1 MKIVTWFLGFMLLAA
16 TLYAG
21 NLKISDDVRVVGVNN
36 NAFTLSLSLSWDN
49 AWQDDYNFDAVWLFV
64 KYRTQQDPA
73 WKPLFFSQT
82 GHQFTPQGDCLPGE
96 TGSEVVGLFVWPEN
110 PVNGKADL
118 QCQVSCKIP
127 DGMTAQQIENNALY
141 FAVQGIEMVY
151 IPAGAYYLGDGVS
164 AGSFCAIDSSEPHLI
179 VSEDAVSLTDLYD
192 SGLDLVAKY
201 PKGYNGFFCM
211 KTEITQGQYVN
222 FLNLLSLSDQI
233 SLTNTYGM
241 PEGRFIFDGNPD
253 PGEAGSTSPQ
263 SRNGIKLQKGL
274 NEADEAP
281 LIFMNDLNNNGI
293 GGEDGDGQA
302 LACNFLS
309 AEDIFSYCSWAGLR
323 PLSELEYEKA
333 CRRLFPEYPRA
344 GAYPWGWESGAVAI
358 TDAEIQHIGTLN
370 EQVSGTGNING
381 GNQRNSPVR
390 GGAFAASGSTAQ
402 TAGASFWGVMEMAGN
417 LKECCIAATA
427 DFSAVCGQG
436 EMQSGD
442 WSGAVWRGGGFL
454 SDLDKLQVSNRDELD
469 MDSET
474 GHEQDGGGRACRSI
488 LAGTAGQIAGA
499 NGTASQVVCMHEKGE
514 VSEIAP
520 ADSRTVSYRWVV
532 REENSNR
539 WSLIPGATQK
549 DLEYE
554 PVVRK
559 AGTVRYY
566 VRRMACSRWGELLSN
581 EVELIFHHN
590 DLRLSRLKDTVDAC
604 GDAPEIS
611 ASHYQAGTIRWRV
624 GQDVKQED
632 REVDAAEYIPDRSLG
647 DAGTEVTLICESEI
661 EGCIQSQEI
670 AVYIAPKETDS
681 NSKCWSCG
689 DLVLDADG
697 NEYATIPRED
707 GNCWMQANLRIH
719 VPGSFQEDGV
729 DEQKYGRLYTWD
741 AATKGNSGEKVQG
754 ICPNGWHIPTKA
766 EWDTLVQAATA
777 SPTGNSLVEKLR
789 LALAGYC
796 ATSTTTFSLRDQS
809 GDYWSSTLK
818 ADGTAEGITID
829 KGDDAVR
836 PYTGA
841 TDFAISVRCVRNNTS
856 VTN

>member
-1 MKIVTWFLGFMLLAA
+1 MKIVTWFLGFMLLSV

-21 NLKISDDVRVVGVNN
+21 NLKISDDVRVIGVNN

-64 KYRTQQDPA
+64 KYRTQDDPA

-82 GHQFTPQGDCLPGE
+82 GHQFTPQGECLPGE
-96 TGSEVVGLFVWPEN
+96 TGTEVVGLFVWPAN
-110 PVNGKADL
+110 PVNGKAVL
-118 QCQVSCKIP
+118 QCQLSCKIP
-127 DGMTAQQIENNALY
+127 DGVTAQQVEDNALY

-151 IPAGAYYLGDGVS
+151 IPAGAYYLGDGAS
-164 AGSFCAIDSSEPHLI
+164 DGSFGAVGSKEPYLV
-179 VSEDAVSLTDLYD
+179 VSEEAVSLTDLND
-192 SGLDLVAKY
+192 SGLDLSAAY

-211 KTEITQGQYVN
+211 KTEITQGQYVD
-222 FLNLLSLSDQI
+222 FLNLLSFEDQV
-233 SLTNTYGM
+233 SLLNHTYFM
-241 PEGRFIFDGNPD
+241 QEGRFIFDGTSEPQEN
-253 PGEAGSTSPQ
+253 GSTTPQ
-263 SRNGIKLQKGL
+263 LRNGIKLQKGF
-274 NEADEAP
+274 NQVDEAP

-309 AEDIFSYCSWAGLR
+309 AKDLFSYCSWAGLR

-344 GAYPWGWESGAVAI
+344 GAYPWGSESGAVAI
-358 TDAEIQHIGTLN
+358 TDADIQHIGTLS
-370 EQVSGTGNING
+370 EQVSGAGNING
-381 GNQRNSPVR
+381 GSQRTSPVR
-390 GGAFAASGSTAQ
+390 GGAFAVSGSTAQ

-427 DFSAVCGQG
+427 DFSDECGDG
-436 EMQSGD
+436 NMQSQL
-442 WSGAVWRGGGFL
+442 SGAVWRGGGFL
-454 SDLDKLQVSNRDELD
+454 SDLDKLRVSNRDELD
-469 MDSET
+469 MANEAE
-474 GHEQDGGGRACRSI
+474 HESAGGGRACRSI
-488 LAGTAGQIAGA
+488 SAGTAGRIAGV
-499 NGTASQVVCMHEKGE
+499 NGTASQVVCMHEKGK
-514 VSEIAP
+514 VSETAP

-532 REENSNR
+532 REENSTR

-554 PVVRK
+554 PAVRK
-559 AGTVRYY
+559 PGAIRYY

-604 GDAPEIS
+604 GDAPEIT
-611 ASHYQAGTIRWRV
+611 ASHYQAGILRWRV
-624 GQDVKQED
+624 GQEVKQED
-632 REVDAAEYIPDRSLG
+632 RDVDAVDYKPDRSLG
-647 DAGTEVTLICESEI
+647 DAGTEVTLVCESEI
-661 EGCIQSQEI
+661 EGCTQSQEI

-689 DLVLDADG
+689 DLVLDAEG
-697 NEYATIPRED
+697 NEYETIPRED

-719 VPGSFQEDGV
+719 VSGSFQEDGV

-766 EWDTLVQAATA
+766 EWDTLVQEANARG
-777 SPTGNSLVEKLR
+777 SGNSLVEKLR

-796 ATSTTTFSLRDQS
+796 ATSTTTFSLRDQA

-829 KGDDAVR
+829 KGSDAVR

-841 TDFAISVRCVRNNTS
+841 TDFAISVRCVRDKTS
-856 VTN
+856 GTN